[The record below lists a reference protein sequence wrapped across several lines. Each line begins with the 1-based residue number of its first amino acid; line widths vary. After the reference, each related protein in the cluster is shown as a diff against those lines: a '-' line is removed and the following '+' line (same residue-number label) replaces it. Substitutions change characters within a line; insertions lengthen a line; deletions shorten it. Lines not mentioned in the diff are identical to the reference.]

1 MSGHT
6 EEAPARLRRVLGLRD
21 LVLFNLAAVL
31 NLSWTGT
38 AAKAGASGLTMWVLA
53 ALLFFVPQGLAV
65 VELSSSYPK
74 EGGVYAWTKREFG
87 EGHGFLCGWC
97 YWINNVLFYPS
108 TLLAASVAA
117 GYALGLGEGGLR
129 DDWTYSLTFTL
140 SALWLAA
147 ALNVV
152 GLGRAKWLQNAG
164 GAANY
169 AAGALLIL
177 FGLYAAFTSAPANE
191 LSARA
196 LVPVVADFSSLNFLA
211 TIAFAYAG
219 LELSATMGDEIEN
232 PRRNLPRAVYWAAPV
247 AAVVYVLGTGAVLW
261 LLPVGEVN
269 ATAAPFQAVA
279 AGAANAGAGLWWAG
293 ALVAV
298 FVAVGRLG
306 SLGAWL
312 SGPARVAFVIG
323 LDRYFPAAFG
333 RVHARY
339 GTPHVA
345 ILTQAVLAT
354 LFTLVGVLGKGT
366 TVEHAFLTL
375 IDMSLLLYFIPFAY
389 LFLCFVRH
397 LGRARREGREVSV
410 RGGHTLGTAL
420 GISGLVVT
428 LFSMAVA
435 LVPPPDAASAWLFEL
450 KVAGGT
456 TLLLLAGGLV
466 YLVARRRHAGANL

>member
-6 EEAPARLRRVLGLRD
+6 EEATARLRRVLGLRD

-38 AAKAGASGLTMWVLA
+38 AAKAGWSALTLWALA

-65 VELSSSYPK
+65 VELSSAYPE

-117 GYALGLGEGGLR
+117 RYAFGLGEGGIG
-129 DDWTYSLTFTL
+129 DDWTYSLVFTMA
-140 SALWLAA
+140 ALWLAA
-147 ALNVV
+147 GLNVV
-152 GLGRAKWLQNAG
+152 GLGTGKWLQNAG

-177 FGLYAAFTSAPANE
+177 FGLYAALTSAPANPP
-191 LSARA
+191 SASA
-196 LVPVVADFSSLNFLA
+196 VLPAAVDFSSLNFLA

-247 AAVVYVLGTGAVLW
+247 AAAVYVLGTGAVLW

-269 ATAAPFQAVA
+269 VTAAPFQAVA
-279 AGAANAGAGLWWAG
+279 AGAGWRGVG

-298 FVAVGRLG
+298 CVAVGRLG

-323 LDRYFPAAFG
+323 LDRYFPSAFG

-354 LFTLVGVLGKGT
+354 AFTLVGVLGKGT

-397 LGRARREGREVSV
+397 LRRTRRAGRKVSV
-410 RGGHTLGTAL
+410 PGGHGFGTAL
-420 GISGLVVT
+420 GLSGLLVT

-435 LVPPPDAASAWLFEL
+435 LVPPPETAQPWLFEL

-466 YLVARRRHAGANL
+466 YLLAERRQKASTG